1 MILNFICLKGNA
13 GSEHWVCRARLGSE
27 QGHEPQSLWRAP
39 RSPQRGC
46 VPGTAGNLRN
56 SRGTAQTAGFQVRLA
71 LWVFSPGGCPGP
83 ARCPGVC
90 TNTSPSRGG
99 TERKLHRCECGKT
112 LVVLGHSGLY
122 SFLTRGSLP
131 AHLASPCQWTV
142 SGSDGVEHGRV
153 GRVLQVPPSVVRNAE
168 TPCGGGSR
176 EDTVAWIAESHQRTV
191 VPACLGISLLP

>member
-1 MILNFICLKGNA
+1 MACTSFPPKRVCARHRREFEELQRHRPDSRVSSET
-13 GSEHWVCRARLGSE
+13 GSLGLFPQGDAQALHGALGSAPTPLRVEEE
-27 QGHEPQSLWRAP
+27 QRD
-39 RSPQRGC
+39 
-46 VPGTAGNLRN
+46 
-56 SRGTAQTAGFQVRLA
+56 
-71 LWVFSPGGCPGP
+71 
-83 ARCPGVC
+83 
-90 TNTSPSRGG
+90 
-99 TERKLHRCECGKT
+99 LHPCECGKT
-112 LVVLGHSGLY
+112 LVALGHSGLS

-142 SGSDGVEHGRV
+142 SGSDRVEHGRV